1 MQSVIVK
8 TQTGFPLG
16 HIFFSVNQLLDYTGT
31 EILVVTFFCVHQS
44 PESSVDITI
53 VSPSCVD
60 TFTVICSL

>member
-31 EILVVTFFCVHQS
+31 EILVVTFLCAS
-44 PESSVDITI
+44 ESRKFS
-53 VSPSCVD
+53 
-60 TFTVICSL
+60 